1 MVFSFS
7 ALDLLLGFLFLV
19 PGFLTYRLGRY
30 YGKITVQSD
39 SFNKTAYALIA
50 SGAAI
55 SITLISATLLFD
67 IPFSRLVQA
76 EMSVFQM
83 AWFYLGVIGV
93 SCLQGVV
100 VGIAVDRGLRRDH
113 RDKRERV
120 WTLAFNGSDQP
131 IEARVVTADGDEIH
145 GYVQSW
151 DSVGHGKDILLRYPR
166 KLEGEYEDIGDDD
179 GLFIGEYV
187 LLNENDIS
195 QIYFENDINID

>member
-1 MVFSFS
+1 MVFNLPV
-7 ALDLLLGFLFLV
+7 LDLLFAFLFLV

-55 SITLISATLLFD
+55 SITWIAATLLFGL
-67 IPFSRLVQA
+67 PFSALVQV
-76 EMSVFQM
+76 ELSVFQL
-83 AWFYLGVIGV
+83 AWLYLGVIGV
-93 SCLQGVV
+93 SCVQGVV
-100 VGIAVDRGLRRDH
+100 IGIAVDRGLRRDH

-131 IEARVVTADGDEIH
+131 IEARVVTAGGDEIH

-151 DSVGHGKDILLRYPR
+151 DNVGHGKDILLRYPR
-166 KLEGEYEDIGDDD
+166 RLDEEYEEIGDDD

-187 LLNENDIS
+187 LLNEADVS
-195 QIYFENDINID
+195 QIYFEEDIDID